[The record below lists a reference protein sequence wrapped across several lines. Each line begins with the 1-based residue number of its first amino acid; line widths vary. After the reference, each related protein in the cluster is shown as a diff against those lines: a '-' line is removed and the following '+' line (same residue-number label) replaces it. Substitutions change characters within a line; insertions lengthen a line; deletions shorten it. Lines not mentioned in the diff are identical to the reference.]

1 MRLLMVC
8 AYIRTHTHIYI
19 YVCVT
24 YKEAGGGEEKKIE
37 FQRVIGSARD
47 L

>member
-8 AYIRTHTHIYI
+8 AYIRTHIYI
-19 YVCVT
+19 YICVT